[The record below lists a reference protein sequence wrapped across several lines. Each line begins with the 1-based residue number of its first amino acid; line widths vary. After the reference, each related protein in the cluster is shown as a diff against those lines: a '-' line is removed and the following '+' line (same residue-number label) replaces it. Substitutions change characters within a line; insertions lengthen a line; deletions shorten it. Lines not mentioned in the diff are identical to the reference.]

1 MKRVAS
7 FLYFFFIMTPAL
19 GLGAMIDGV
28 SSNQF
33 RRHFLHSSFSSPTA
47 QIVVTVPISGPEH
60 AMSAAMQRN
69 ECRLWRRVT
78 AICNADVKKTSSSPT
93 ERTGNP

>member
-69 ECRLWRRVT
+69 ECRLWRTRRVT
-78 AICNADVKKTSSSPT
+78 AMRTKKTSSSPT

>member
-33 RRHFLHSSFSSPTA
+33 RRHFLVLTLFPLFSDRTNCRD
-47 QIVVTVPISGPEH
+47 GP
-60 AMSAAMQRN
+60 N
-69 ECRLWRRVT
+69 LGT
-78 AICNADVKKTSSSPT
+78 
-93 ERTGNP
+93 